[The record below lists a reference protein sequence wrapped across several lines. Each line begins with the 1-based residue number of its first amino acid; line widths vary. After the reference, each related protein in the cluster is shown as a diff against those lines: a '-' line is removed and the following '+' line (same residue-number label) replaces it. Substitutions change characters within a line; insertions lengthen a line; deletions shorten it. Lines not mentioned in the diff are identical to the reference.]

1 MAQQLTRGAI
11 AEIIE
16 GGTPEGPVL
25 QILSMKRIP
34 SGTQERHRLLV
45 SDGQWSSSFAMLAT
59 QLNGKVASGEI
70 SQNCVIQMNRF
81 VCNTVQDNKK
91 VLIILDL
98 TVLQTGAD
106 VGQRIGDPQP
116 FDMNKK
122 NTAPAAQPAKPAYQP
137 PTGGT
142 PKRNPLAQRN
152 TPNVAASPARSQSGQ
167 SIHPIASLTPY
178 QNKWT
183 IRARVTMKSDIR
195 TWSNSRGEG
204 KLFSVE
210 FLDESGEIRATGFNQ
225 ELDKFYEMLEINK
238 VYTVTMATLKTANKQ
253 YSKLNNDYEMTFNK
267 MTEIQL
273 CEEDESVPTM
283 QFSFLP
289 ISEVANAEK
298 DAIVDLIAVCK
309 DFQDVQTITAK
320 STGRELKKRELN
332 LVDDSNTEVTLTLW
346 GTGAENFDGSQQ
358 PILAF
363 KGVRVG
369 DFNGKNL
376 SMLNS
381 SSMQINPDITEA
393 HKLKGWF
400 DNGGN
405 QQDMA
410 QLSNQRSTG
419 MGGVGTNFKTFA
431 EAKAENLGAKDI
443 ADYYTVTASVVLLRK
458 ENCLYTACPSDGCN
472 KKVIDMNNG
481 LFRCEKCNREYDS
494 FSWRLMLS
502 GNMAD
507 ATDNNWVTCFQ
518 DQAEILLGGVTAQ
531 EIGTMREADPDN
543 FNKIFNDA
551 TFKDFTMKLRV
562 KTETYNDE
570 SRLKSSVVAVEP
582 LDPVPF
588 NKRLI
593 TEIKQMAGMA

>member
-1 MAQQLTRGAI
+1 MAHQLTRGAI
-11 AEIIE
+11 PQIIE
-16 GGTPEGPVL
+16 GGTPDSPVL

-70 SQNCVIQMNRF
+70 SQNCIIQMNRF
-81 VCNTVQDNKK
+81 VCNTVQDSKK

-98 TVLQTGAD
+98 TVLQSGSD

-122 NTAPAAQPAKPAYQP
+122 TASPAPQPAKPAYQP
-137 PTGGT
+137 SGGT
-142 PKRNPLAQRN
+142 PQRNPLVQRN
-152 TPNVAASPARSQSGQ
+152 TPNVAASPARSQTGQ

-183 IRARVTMKSDIR
+183 IRARVTSKSDVR

-225 ELDKFYEMLEINK
+225 ELDKFYDLLEMSK
-238 VYTVTMATLKTANKQ
+238 VYYVSGATLKTANKQ
-253 YSKLNNDYEMTFNK
+253 YSKLDNDYEMTFNK
-267 MTEIQL
+267 MTEITI
-273 CEEDESVPTM
+273 CEEDDAVPTM
-283 QFSFLP
+283 QFQFLP
-289 ISEVANAEK
+289 ISEVANADK
-298 DAIVDLIAVCK
+298 DKIIDVIGVCREFA
-309 DFQDVQTITAK
+309 DITTITAK
-320 STGRELKKRELN
+320 SSGREFKKRDIQ
-332 LVDDSNTEVTLTLW
+332 LVDDSNTEVTMTLW
-346 GTGAENFDGSQQ
+346 GGTAENFDGSQQ
-358 PILAF
+358 PIIAF
-363 KGVRVG
+363 KGVKVG

-376 SMLNS
+376 SMLQS
-381 SSMQINPDITEA
+381 SAFQINPDIKEA
-393 HKLKGWF
+393 HHLKGWF

-405 QQDMA
+405 QQDMTN
-410 QLSNQRSTG
+410 LSNARGTSG

-431 EAKAENLGAKDI
+431 EAKLENLGTKD
-443 ADYYTVTASVVLLRK
+443 APDYYTVKASVVLLRK

-481 LFRCEKCNREYDS
+481 LYRCEKCNREYDT
-494 FSWRLMLS
+494 FNWRLMLS
-502 GNMAD
+502 GNLAD

-518 DQAEILLGGVTAQ
+518 DQAEMLLGTTAQ
-531 EIGTMREADPDN
+531 DLGVMRESDPDN

-562 KTETYNDE
+562 KMETYNDE
-570 SRLKSSVVAVEP
+570 SRLKSTCVAIEP
-582 LDPVPF
+582 LDPVPY

-593 TEIKQMAGMA
+593 SEIKQMAGFA

>member
-1 MAQQLTRGAI
+1 MANQLTRGAI

-16 GGTPEGPVL
+16 GGTPEAPVL

-70 SQNCVIQMNRF
+70 SQNCIIQMNRF

-116 FDMNKK
+116 FDITKK
-122 NTAPAAQPAKPAYQP
+122 NAAPPAQPSKPAYQAP
-137 PTGGT
+137 SV
-142 PKRNPLAQRN
+142 QRN

-183 IRARVTMKSDIR
+183 IRARVTNKSDVR
-195 TWSNSRGEG
+195 TWSNSKGEG

-225 ELDKFYEMLEINK
+225 ELDKFFDMLEVNK
-238 VYTVTMATLKTANKQ
+238 VYYVSSCSLKTANKQ

-267 MTEIQL
+267 MTEIEL
-273 CEEDESVPTM
+273 CEEDDAVPTM

-289 ISEVANAEK
+289 IKEVGNADK
-298 DAIVDLIAVCK
+298 DAIIDIIGVCK
-309 DFQDVQTITAK
+309 EFQDVTTITTKA
-320 STGRELKKRELN
+320 TGRELRKREIQI
-332 LVDDSNTEVTLTLW
+332 VDDSNTEVTMTLW
-346 GTGAENFDGSQQ
+346 GTTAETFDGSQQ
-358 PILAF
+358 PIMAF

-381 SSMQINPDITEA
+381 SSLQINPDIKEA
-393 HKLKGWF
+393 HHLKGWF

-405 QQDMA
+405 QVEMTSI
-410 QLSNQRSTG
+410 SNQRGAGG
-419 MGGVGTNFKTFA
+419 MGVGTNFKTFA
-431 EAKAENLGAKDI
+431 EAKLENLGTKD
-443 ADYYTVTASVVLLRK
+443 APDYYTVKASVVLLRK
-458 ENCLYTACPSDGCN
+458 ENCLYTACPSDNCN

-494 FSWRLMLS
+494 FNWRLMLS
-502 GNMAD
+502 GNLAD

-518 DQAEILLGGVTAQ
+518 DQAEALLGIKAQ
-531 EIGTMREADPDN
+531 DLGSMREADPDN
-543 FNKIFNDA
+543 FNKVFNDA

-562 KTETYNDE
+562 KMETYNDE
-570 SRLKSSVVAVEP
+570 SRLKTTAVVIEP
-582 LDPVPF
+582 LDPVTY

-593 TEIKQMAGMA
+593 TEIKQMAQLS